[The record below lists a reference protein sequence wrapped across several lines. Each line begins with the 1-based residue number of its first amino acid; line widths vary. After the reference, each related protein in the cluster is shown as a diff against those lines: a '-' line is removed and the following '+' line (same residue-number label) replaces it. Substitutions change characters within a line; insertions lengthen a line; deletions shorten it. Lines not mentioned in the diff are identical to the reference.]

1 MNRGFDFGQAA
12 GSPIGQKNSDRK
24 RALTLCRGT
33 RVAFNLIRD
42 PIAHTA
48 VIKESTAAQGEPAL
62 L

>member
-1 MNRGFDFGQAA
+1 
-12 GSPIGQKNSDRK
+12 
-24 RALTLCRGT
+24 LTLCRGT

-48 VIKESTAAQGEPAL
+48 VITESTAAQGEPAL